1 MMGVCLEMKEKMRQ
15 LLSEL
20 LKDSKRSDRE
30 LAKTLK
36 ISQPTVSRMRQKL
49 VKEGAIREFTAIP
62 DFAKL
67 GYEIMAVTLAKAK
80 EALTASEQEKAKK
93 LVLDE
98 PRVILAASAEGM
110 GRNGVMISLH
120 KDYADFRK
128 FMDNLKFNSDGY
140 MKEADSMLISLKS
153 GTVVKP
159 LSFSQLNVLENALT
173 READ

>member
-1 MMGVCLEMKEKMRQ
+1 MKQKMRQ

-49 VKEGAIREFTAIP
+49 VKEGTIREFTAIP

-80 EALTASEQEKAKK
+80 ETLTVSEQEKAKK

-98 PRVILAASAEGM
+98 PRVIFVASAEGM

-128 FMDNLKFNSDGY
+128 FMDQLKSSSEGH
-140 MKEADSMLISLKS
+140 MKEVDSMLISLRS
-153 GTVVKP
+153 GTIVKP
-159 LSFSQLNVLENALT
+159 LSVSHLTVLEDA
-173 READ
+173 

>member
-1 MMGVCLEMKEKMRQ
+1 MPEMKEKMRQ

-30 LAKTLK
+30 LAKILK
-36 ISQPTVSRMRQKL
+36 TSQPTVSRMRQKL
-49 VKEGAIREFTAIP
+49 VKEGVIREFTAIP
-62 DFAKL
+62 DPAKL
-67 GYEIMAVTLAKAK
+67 GYEIMAVTIARAK
-80 EALTASEQEKAKK
+80 ETLTPNEQERAKK

-98 PRVILAASAEGM
+98 PRVMFVASAEGM

-128 FMDNLKFNSDGY
+128 FMDQLKSNSEGY
-140 MKEADSMLISLKS
+140 MKEVDSMLISLRS

-159 LSFSQLNVLENALT
+159 LSFSHLAVLEGA
-173 READ
+173 

>member
-1 MMGVCLEMKEKMRQ
+1 MKQKMRQ

-30 LAKTLK
+30 LARTLK

-80 EALTASEQEKAKK
+80 ETLAPDEQEKAKK

-98 PRVILAASAEGM
+98 PRVILVAGAEGM

-128 FMDNLKFNSDGY
+128 FMDNLKLNSGGY
-140 MKEADSMLISLKS
+140 MKEVDSMLISLRS
-153 GTVVKP
+153 GTTVKP
-159 LSFSQLNVLENALT
+159 LSLSHLDVLEDA
-173 READ
+173 